1 MPGKLLLYKGRAA
14 GQDNTVQIPSL
25 VPGVAFFPSPSV
37 GVVLSRDGASSLEAL
52 RVTLQPHQSTTLLES
67 SGQGRDLN
75 LLWSQTPSI
84 IMIAQVPL
92 SSDLFSQQ
100 KSAP

>member
-1 MPGKLLLYKGRAA
+1 MPGKLLLYKGREAC
-14 GQDNTVQIPSL
+14 QDNTAQIPYL

-37 GVVLSRDGASSLEAL
+37 GVVLRRDGAPSLEAL
-52 RVTLQPHQSTTLLES
+52 WATLQPHQSTTLLES

-92 SSDLFSQQ
+92 SSDLFSIQ